1 MNGIKHASPL
11 DALSFALFRAHNGLI
26 AVGDRITA
34 PYGLTSARW
43 QVMGAMALSGQ
54 PLTVAQIARVMG
66 LTRQAVQRIVN
77 ELEKQG
83 MLALSDNPAHTR
95 ARLADLTSEGR
106 AAYDAIVRHLAFN
119 GNFGTGFCAL
129 QAVEL
134 VAGAVNIGLLGL
146 NMRDGF
152 RLRRR

>member
-1 MNGIKHASPL
+1 MNEIKHASPL

-43 QVMGAMALSGQ
+43 QVMGAVALSGQ

-77 ELEKQG
+77 ELEKQN
-83 MLALSDNPAHTR
+83 MLALSDNPAHKR

-106 AAYDAIVRHLAFN
+106 AAYDAIVRQWRLISQDIL
-119 GNFGTGFCAL
+119 TAL
-129 QAVEL
+129 DSGIAEAATATLEALKDQLDRHIPPV
-134 VAGAVNIGLLGL
+134 
-146 NMRDGF
+146 
-152 RLRRR
+152 